1 MSKCS
6 RHHCQYHYHASAYG
20 FAAEIERPV
29 QQSLH
34 AQAASALSGSGG
46 RGSNRVESFS
56 LPPFISFDAAYSE
69 VGGSFDECHSIHTT
83 YTTSVIEGLNI
94 GDVVT
99 ADRIVC
105 RMAIYS
111 PKVKDDTCEPAKPE
125 DQHIFDI
132 TGSYFDNLRIAGHRI
147 EIELAIKKLQESAI
161 FSQFESVFLDEDG
174 YGEDLLLWGKQTPER
189 LGQLKNAAED
199 YHPLK
204 GLGQRAIRWKDKKEK
219 HGGYRCSAAG
229 HLDIPAQLKGSGL
242 DGFGSIILIPRFGV
256 VRLAEMTVEP
266 HRRYLTMI
274 NVQMASPGSGG
285 NSGPGGGGGTLPPFP

>member
-6 RHHCQYHYHASAYG
+6 RHHCQYNYHASAYG
-20 FAAEIERPV
+20 FAAEIDRPV

-69 VGGSFDECHSIHTT
+69 VGGSFDDCHNVHTT

-94 GDVVT
+94 ADVVT

-111 PKVKDDTCEPAKPE
+111 PKVKDGTCEPTDPNAE
-125 DQHIFDI
+125 HEFDI
-132 TGSYFDNLRIAGHRI
+132 TGSHFDNLRIAGH
-147 EIELAIKKLQESAI
+147 EIELELATQKLQNHAT
-161 FSQFESVFLDEDG
+161 FSKFEGAFTNIG
-174 YGEDLLLWGKQTPER
+174 AEDLLLWGKQTGPR
-189 LGQLKNAAED
+189 LDQLEKAEQQ
-199 YHPLK
+199 YHPLT
-204 GLGQRAIRWKDKKEK
+204 GMGQRAKRWAKKKEK
-219 HGGYRCSAAG
+219 HDGYRCSPAG
-229 HLDIPAQLKGSGL
+229 HLDIPGQLKGSGL
-242 DGFGSIILIPRFGV
+242 DGFGSIILIPKFGV

-285 NSGPGGGGGTLPPFP
+285 GSGPGNGGGTNPTFP